1 MHAKW
6 LNLLLIVLC
15 VSVNDAKLDSNKKGV
30 HFSDLNW
37 IKRDLF
43 LNIDINNRSLG
54 KDYEDV
60 WQCLAE
66 VNMIKEGLQKSEL
79 WALKRKF

>member
-6 LNLLLIVLC
+6 LSLLLIVLC
-15 VSVNDAKLDSNKKGV
+15 VSVNDAKLDSNEKGV
-30 HFSDLNW
+30 NFLDLNW

-54 KDYEDV
+54 KDDQNV

-66 VNMIKEGLQKSEL
+66 MDMIKEALQKSEL